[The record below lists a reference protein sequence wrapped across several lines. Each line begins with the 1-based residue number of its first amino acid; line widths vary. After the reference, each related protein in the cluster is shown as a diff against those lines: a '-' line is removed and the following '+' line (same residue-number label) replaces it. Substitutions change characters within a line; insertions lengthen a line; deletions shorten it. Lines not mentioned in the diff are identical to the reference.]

1 VTAARDKKRR
11 VGPALSPVRH
21 KPVTVFPGGESYP
34 ATFMPALFSTRRA
47 LATLCLHVLFVLL
60 LFSAMRALAAPVIN
74 EIMFRPGTG
83 YPENTNLEFIEIHN
97 PDTTAVDLSGWAITS
112 GADYTF
118 ASGTTL
124 PAGGFIVVAANPT
137 TLKAASAS
145 AAAATVV
152 GPWKTGA
159 TLANKGETI
168 ALSKP
173 GSTSGTW
180 TEVDSISY
188 ANEGDWAVRTR
199 DSLGGWS
206 WVSAADSAGS
216 SLEKRNP
223 TLAKNTGQN
232 WGSSAAAGGTP
243 GAANSLRSTN
253 VAPLITGVKHAPAVP
268 RSTDPVAITANLTD
282 ELAATS
288 TSLAATL
295 YWRVA
300 TTASPGAFQTAAM
313 ANDGTGTFTAT
324 LAPLADKAIV
334 EFYVS
339 ATDGTLTRTWPAPT
353 SEGQNA
359 NCVYQVDNEAIAGPA
374 PSYRLILTGA
384 ENAAFATYTGGTT
397 TGGGMGGGGG
407 GGSIG
412 DRQFNFTLVASTGD
426 DTTIRYL
433 SSMRV
438 RGNSSRNY
446 TIKPL
451 RISLPTDD
459 RWDGV
464 SDFLINPRG
473 APVQL
478 LAHRAMRAAGIVA
491 ADAAAIEVRRNGVEY
506 SVTTGST
513 ADHGQLVRV
522 EEINGDYLDNHFPL
536 ATAAQIYRKL
546 SVTGWA
552 YTATAPTNPDS
563 TWSGWS
569 KQNNSAANDWSDVMN
584 FSKVWMETAASHF
597 TGATTTSVTNGTW
610 TGAAFTDT
618 ETTTLST
625 VADLDYLARFLAVM
639 TIMPNAE
646 ENLST
651 GEDDDYAAAFVNH
664 GSGPRLL
671 PIPHDMDT
679 TFGLGENTT
688 TATAKGLY
696 DSTEVGAATG
706 GFADT
711 AMKPL
716 QPLLGDS
723 TRVGNAAF
731 RAKYLTAI
739 RELFGTVFDADTSSN
754 ANPPFYQFVDSHLA
768 WTPATY
774 RTSIKTFMTQRQTY
788 LLGLI
793 GAAKIAPTAGTSTGT
808 LAATATPTLRINE
821 VLATNTRIA
830 NGSTYPDIIELYN
843 SGTAAIDLAGK
854 SLSDDATTPR
864 KYVFP
869 SGTSI
874 AAGGYLVLYADT
886 DTTAAG
892 LHTGFALDA
901 EGDTVALYDTT
912 AAGGTVLD
920 SITFGFQ
927 IPDYSVARTG
937 TNGATWALTTPT
949 PAAANGSAVTLGSLN
964 AVKLNE
970 WAGRI
975 SFRVDHDFIELFNS
989 AGQPVALGGARL
1001 TDDATNYPSRF
1012 AFPALSF
1019 LAPGGFLPLYGADL
1033 PFGLDADFDGLW
1045 LLGENGA
1052 VVDTVDFVSQPADH
1066 STGRTPDGGTT
1077 LADFAVPTPGISNAT
1092 ALPAA
1097 YSALL
1102 NNLRISEIMYQ
1113 PVASSSAGD
1122 YEFIEL
1128 QNIGTTALDLS
1139 GVRFTNGL
1147 DYTFPAGSTL
1157 AAGAYTVVCKSR
1169 TAFTSRYPGAVASL
1183 APNQFTGS
1191 LDNSG
1196 ETIALT
1202 LPVPWYVHILSF
1214 RYEPDWSALA
1224 SGGGY
1229 SLVARTPTTTA
1240 ARDWGQKTT
1249 WRASTTTQGNPGA
1262 GDAGGISVALGTAA
1276 TVTTTAGNVTTLSVT
1291 ASSDSALTYQWQTL
1305 VNGQWVNIAGATGA
1319 SYTLASTQTFNAG
1332 TYRVLVT
1339 ASGNT
1344 VTSDAITVNVA
1355 AAITTTARL
1364 TNLATRAT
1372 SLTGANALL
1381 PGFVLTGTGTKRLL
1395 LRNVG
1400 PTLSGFGVSG
1410 ALADPQLTL
1419 KRYDA
1424 TTGAY
1429 VDVATNDNWGTTA
1442 ALSTLTSTTASLG
1455 AFALTSGS
1463 ADSALLVDLAPG
1475 QYSASAGGAGNGT
1488 GICLLELYDADTAT
1502 TPTAKLNNI
1511 ATRGFVGTGSNIII
1525 AGFVISGDGA
1535 KTILVRAVGPTLT
1548 SFGLTGV
1555 LADPQLAIYRS
1566 SDVILTNDDWGSGTT
1581 SANTGTVAT
1590 QVGAFALPSGSKD
1603 AAFVVT
1609 LPAGAY
1615 TVQVSGAN
1623 ASTGLALVEIY
1634 EAP

>member
-1 VTAARDKKRR
+1 MPFVRR
-11 VGPALSPVRH
+11 SL
-21 KPVTVFPGGESYP
+21 
-34 ATFMPALFSTRRA
+34 L
-47 LATLCLHVLFVLL
+47 TLCLHVFLVLVLFC
-60 LFSAMRALAAPVIN
+60 AMRAMAAPVIN
-74 EIMFRPGTG
+74 EIMYRPGTT
-83 YPENTNLEFIEIHN
+83 YPENTSLEFIEIYN
-97 PDTTAVDLSGWAITS
+97 PDSTAVDISGWAITT

-118 ASGTTL
+118 PASTTL
-124 PAGGFIVVAANPT
+124 AAGGYLVVASNPT
-137 TLKAASAS
+137 ALKAASAT
-145 AAAATVV
+145 AAAANVF

-168 ALSKP
+168 TLSQP

-180 TEVDSISY
+180 TTVDAVDY
-188 ANEGDWAVRTR
+188 ANEGDWATRTR

-223 TLAKNTGQN
+223 TLSKNTGQN
-232 WGSSAAAGGTP
+232 WGSSTAAGGTP

-268 RSTDPVAITANLTD
+268 KSTDPVVITANLTD
-282 ELAATS
+282 ELASTS
-288 TSLAATL
+288 TALVATL

-300 TTASPGAFQTAAM
+300 TTSSPGAFQTAAM
-313 ANDGTGTFTAT
+313 VNDGTGTYTAT
-324 LAPLADKAIV
+324 LAAMADKTIV
-334 EFYVS
+334 EFYIS
-339 ATDGTLTRTWPAPT
+339 ATDGTLIRTWPAPT

-359 NCVYQVDNEAIAGPA
+359 NAVYQVDNEVIAGPA

-384 ENAAFATYTGGTT
+384 ENAAFVTYTGGTT
-397 TGGGMGGGGG
+397 TGGGGIGGGGGG

-451 RISLPTDD
+451 RISLPTDN
-459 RWDGV
+459 RWGGI

-478 LAHRAMRAAGIVA
+478 LAHRAMRAAGIIA

-506 SVTTGST
+506 AVTTGST
-513 ADHGQLVRV
+513 ADYGQLVRV

-536 ATAAQIYRKL
+536 AVDAQIYRKV

-552 YTATAPTNPDS
+552 YSATAPTNPDL
-563 TWSGWS
+563 TYSGWS

-584 FSKVWMETAASHF
+584 FSKVWMATAASHF
-597 TGATTTSVTNGTW
+597 TGGTTTSVSNGTW
-610 TGAAFTDT
+610 TGAAFTDA

-651 GEDDDYAAAFVNH
+651 GEDDDYAAAFVNL
-664 GSGPRLL
+664 GSGPRMM

-706 GFADT
+706 FADT

-723 TRVGNAAF
+723 TRAGNAAF

-768 WTPATY
+768 WTPASY

-793 GAAKIAPTAGTSTGT
+793 GAAKITPTAGTSTAT
-808 LAATATPTLRINE
+808 LAATSTPTLRLNE
-821 VLATNTRIA
+821 VLASNTKIA
-830 NGSTYPDIIELYN
+830 NGSTFPDIIELYN
-843 SGTAAIDLAGK
+843 SGTTAIDLTGK
-854 SLSDDATTPR
+854 SLSDDTTTPR

-874 AAGGYLVLYADT
+874 AAGGYLVVYADT
-886 DTTAAG
+886 DTTAPG
-892 LHTGFALDA
+892 LHSGFSLDA

-912 AAGGTVLD
+912 AAGGTLLD
-920 SITFGFQ
+920 SIVFGFQ
-927 IPDYSVARTG
+927 IPDYSIARTG
-937 TNGATWALTTPT
+937 TSGGTWALTTPT
-949 PAAANGSAVTLGSLN
+949 PAAANGSATALGAINS
-964 AVKLNE
+964 VKINE

-975 SFRVDHDFIELFNS
+975 SFRVDHDFIELYNAS
-989 AGQPVALGGARL
+989 AQPVALSGARL
-1001 TDDATNYPSRF
+1001 TDDLTNYPSRF

-1019 LAPGGFLPLYGADL
+1019 IAPTGFMPLYGADL

-1052 VVDTVDFVSQPADH
+1052 IVDNIDFVSQPADH
-1066 STGRTPDGGTT
+1066 STGRTTDGGTA
-1077 LADFAVPTPGISNAT
+1077 LSDFEVPTPGISNST

-1102 NNLRISEIMYQ
+1102 NNLRITEIMYQ
-1113 PVASSSAGD
+1113 PVAPSSAGD

-1128 QNIGTTALDLS
+1128 QNIGTTPLDLS

-1147 DYTFPAGSTL
+1147 DYTFASGTTL
-1157 AAGAYTVVCKSR
+1157 AAGAYTVVAKSR
-1169 TAFTSRYPGAVASL
+1169 TAFTSRYPSAVSSL
-1183 APNQFTGS
+1183 AAGQFTGS

-1196 ETIALT
+1196 ETIGLT
-1202 LPVPWYVHILSF
+1202 LPAPWYVHILNF
-1214 RYEPDWSALA
+1214 RYEPDWSSLA
-1224 SGGGY
+1224 AGGGY
-1229 SLVARTPTTTA
+1229 SLVVRTPATTA
-1240 ARDWGQKTT
+1240 ARDWDKKTT
-1249 WRASTTTQGNPGA
+1249 WRASTSSQGNPGA
-1262 GDAGGISVALGTAA
+1262 ADAGGVSVALGSSA
-1276 TVTTTAGNVTTLSVT
+1276 TITTTAGNISTLSVKV
-1291 ASSDSALTYQWQTL
+1291 SSDSAVTYQWQTL
-1305 VNGQWVNIAGATGA
+1305 INGQWVNITGATGA
-1319 SYTLASTQTFNAG
+1319 TYTIPSTQTYQAG
-1332 TYRVLVT
+1332 TYRALVT
-1339 ASGNT
+1339 AAGNT
-1344 VTSDAITVNVA
+1344 TISDAITVTVSA
-1355 AAITTTARL
+1355 AVTTTARL

-1372 SLTGANALL
+1372 SLGGDNALL
-1381 PGFVLTGTGTKRLL
+1381 PGFVVTGTGTKRVL

-1400 PTLSGFGVSG
+1400 PTLGDFGVTG
-1410 ALADPQLTL
+1410 ALADPLLTL
-1419 KRYDA
+1419 KRYNS

-1429 VDVATNDNWGTTA
+1429 EDVATNDNWGTTT
-1442 ALSTLTSTTASLG
+1442 ALTTLVNTSASLG
-1455 AFALTSGS
+1455 AFALTTGS
-1463 ADSALLVDLAPG
+1463 RDSALLVDLAPG
-1475 QYSASAGGAGNGT
+1475 QYSASAGGVNNGT
-1488 GICLLELYDADTAT
+1488 GIALLELYDADTAT

-1511 ATRGFVGTGSNIII
+1511 ATRGFVGTGNNIVI
-1525 AGFVISGDGA
+1525 AGFVIAGEGA
-1535 KTILVRAVGPTLT
+1535 KTILVRAIGPTLST
-1548 SFGLTGV
+1548 FGLTGV

-1566 SDVILTNDDWGSGTT
+1566 SDVILTNDDWGTGVT
-1581 SANTGTVAT
+1581 STNTASVAT
-1590 QVGAFALPSGSKD
+1590 QVGAFTLPSGSKD

-1623 ASTGLALVEIY
+1623 ATTGLALVEIY